1 MVNITGWC
9 QHHNWVFW
17 LVPTPL
23 AALCALLQVHDDLG
37 IAESLETLG
46 LIWHSREPS
55 TAAQLLGA
63 GPGWTKHNGPC
74 NGAGASRRA

>member
-1 MVNITGWC
+1 MCLLAGANTTG
-9 QHHNWVFW
+9 
-17 LVPTPL
+17 
-23 AALCALLQVHDDLG
+23 CALLQVHDDLG

-74 NGAGASRRA
+74 DLAEYRNRYLVWGRASSRLS